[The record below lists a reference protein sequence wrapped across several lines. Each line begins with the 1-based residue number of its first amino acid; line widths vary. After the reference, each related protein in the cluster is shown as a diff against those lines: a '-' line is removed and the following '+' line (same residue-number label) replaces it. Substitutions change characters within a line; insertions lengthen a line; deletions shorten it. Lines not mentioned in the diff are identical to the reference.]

1 MKSARFSA
9 LQGGKIN
16 IKKAFILGN
25 MGLFVIAALLLRPTA
40 ASWLR
45 ARELASHQRHVYAAY
60 SLQAREYPQL
70 LLAEPTNVLP
80 YEYLAASLEDVQN
93 LARHHGL
100 ETAAF
105 TASGPVGYDAVGG
118 ERFVEIRV
126 QASFF
131 GQYYQIRDFTYG
143 LAGSAAS
150 VRSMGM
156 DFLDDGMVNLR
167 VEFSLFGR
175 EE

>member
-1 MKSARFSA
+1 M
-9 LQGGKIN
+9 
-16 IKKAFILGN
+16 KKAFILAN
-25 MGLFVIAALLLRPTA
+25 IGLFVIAAILLRPTG

-45 ARELASHQRHVYAAY
+45 ARELARRQRQVYAAY
-60 SLQAREYPQL
+60 SLQAGEYPFL
-70 LLAEPTNVLP
+70 HLAEPTNVLP

-100 ETAAF
+100 ETDAF
-105 TASGPVGYDAVGG
+105 TASGPVGYDLGG

-131 GQYYQIRDFTYG
+131 GQYCQVGEFAYS

-150 VRSMGM
+150 VRSLSM
-156 DFLDDGMVNLR
+156 DFLDEGMVNLR